1 MGFILDFYQS
11 AIFKMETENESQ
23 TQKTPWE
30 SVIKDAKKD
39 VEKNVAT
46 KSSKSSNQFCHTSN
60 IFFLK
65 VVGSSVVNFSIGITF
80 LVVGS
85 SQNCSVD
92 DITKYLQVMGAIM
105 IAYSVVFGLL
115 LTQMC
120 RLKTRDYDGCFRTVV
135 LYGISIAFGL
145 VQIGVLIKTTIVVCG
160 SYDDWNKDESGYE
173 YFMAAY
179 VLLIVKWV
187 LLAIESVIIVTI
199 GCHPKSFASILK

>member
-1 MGFILDFYQS
+1 
-11 AIFKMETENESQ
+11 METETESQ

-39 VEKNVAT
+39 VEKKAAT

-65 VVGSSVVNFSIGITF
+65 IVGSSVVNLSIGITF
-80 LVVGS
+80 LVVGCI
-85 SQNCSVD
+85 QNCSID
-92 DITKYLQVMGAIM
+92 GFTKYLQVMGAIM

-120 RLKTRDYDGCFRTVV
+120 RLKIRDYDGCFRTVV

-160 SYDDWNKDESGYE
+160 KFAINCPW
-173 YFMAAY
+173 FA
-179 VLLIVKWV
+179 LI
-187 LLAIESVIIVTI
+187 I
-199 GCHPKSFASILK
+199 

>member
-1 MGFILDFYQS
+1 
-11 AIFKMETENESQ
+11 METESQ

-39 VEKNVAT
+39 VEKNAAT

-65 VVGSSVVNFSIGITF
+65 IVGSSVVNLSIGITF
-80 LVVGS
+80 LVVGCI
-85 SQNCSVD
+85 QNCSIVD
-92 DITKYLQVMGAIM
+92 GFTKYLQVMGAIM

-120 RLKTRDYDGCFRTVV
+120 RLKTRDYNGCFRTVV

-160 SYDDWNKDESGYE
+160 KFAISCPW
-173 YFMAAY
+173 FA
-179 VLLIVKWV
+179 LILVFK
-187 LLAIESVIIVTI
+187 
-199 GCHPKSFASILK
+199 FF